1 MSSDLLDFSEV
12 FKTFQWNP
20 DQDQTV
26 WRVLFLF
33 YVAVAGNY
41 IGGLFNKKV
50 VEYFEKDLL
59 TMHLLGFL
67 IMMVTIGKNTIV
79 ESFKYT
85 AMFYLVFEIS
95 TRMHYKLMFLF
106 LGILAAEYFVE
117 NRLKIL
123 DEQIKTGNAGEEEL
137 DEFRKQK
144 VASEWLIKI
153 SIAIVV
159 IGVVHA
165 AYEFSLHHDDF
176 NLKDF
181 ILDSYEFQHEKA

>member
-165 AYEFSLHHDDF
+165 AYERLHLAQSCFASIIISPNDPV
-176 NLKDF
+176 
-181 ILDSYEFQHEKA
+181 SSAT